1 MIDDNNSLQVAYCY
15 IEATLKNSLFSVQRV
30 AEIMASWAAAIFFF
44 FFRFFFSFYNFFFF
58 GGGGKKILKFLTTI
72 FFWQN
77 EKKKFPF
84 CRYILTRQLD
94 PKQHFFQGWPDIG
107 CEAAMY

>member
-44 FFRFFFSFYNFFFF
+44 FSVFLFCFIIFFFL
-58 GGGGKKILKFLTTI
+58 GGGG
-72 FFWQN
+72 
-77 EKKKFPF
+77 
-84 CRYILTRQLD
+84 
-94 PKQHFFQGWPDIG
+94 
-107 CEAAMY
+107 